1 MIAVSTLTTAVMAN
15 QNEIKGREQA
25 KINRQ
30 QAKEDAA
37 AAEAFANTE
46 GKAFGALGQVSLEV
60 DDPVIDGKINSSANS
75 PTISI

>member
-25 KINRQ
+25 AINRQ

-46 GKAFGALGQVSLEV
+46 GKAFGALGEVSLEV
-60 DDPVIDGKINSSANS
+60 DDTVIDKQSKSASSA
-75 PTISI
+75 TISI